1 MSQTIQSKAAAISP
15 LVLADRLL
23 TMAQDAEQAGLSAS
37 AERLLKLAYKMYAEK
52 PAR

>member
-15 LVLADRLL
+15 LVLADQLL
-23 TMAQDAEQAGLSAS
+23 TMAKDADQAGLSAS
-37 AERLLKLAYKMYAEK
+37 AARLLKLAFQMYGEK